1 MKFSGDIYIYKI
13 TKWDKSFARVAE
25 EKYYWD
31 AYKAVRAF
39 EKISNSNFSESRF
52 EREVDSV
59 LGGETSVI
67 YRTDYSYY
75 LQEIKVVD
83 EDEE

>member
-1 MKFSGDIYIYKI
+1 MKFSGDIYIYKV
-13 TKWDKSFARVAE
+13 TKWNSRWGKVAE

-31 AYKAVRAF
+31 VYKAVRAF

-52 EREVDSV
+52 EREVDVV

-75 LQEIKVVD
+75 LQEIKV
-83 EDEE
+83 EE